1 MMKSKFHTLCGCCW
15 AVATTTIA
23 SAAVPM
29 DGVQAALERWAGE
42 RPGAV
47 IALAIDGDERGLAQ
61 AGRWSL
67 TEDRLADE
75 HTAFEIG
82 SITKVFTSLLGAQAA
97 QDGVWDWNA
106 PIGAGFAESP
116 ITGAMLATHTSG
128 LPALPVDFPAQS
140 LADPYRNLDLA
151 ALRTGYAATLDATEL
166 PELPAKWSYSNMG
179 VAVLGQAIAAS
190 LDGDYASLL
199 SERVLEPLGLSETW
213 MSTPESPTP
222 ETMAP
227 GFNADGAAS
236 RWRFEAYAPA
246 GALVSTAADL
256 ERFARAMLRPDAPV
270 GETMAAHAQTG
281 QGDAMGYGWFIRE
294 VNGEPV
300 YWHGGGTGGYRS
312 FVGVQPATGR
322 AMVVLGARDQDV
334 SGIGIGWF
342 QGLLEAREADAETTV
357 DPAVYVGDYPL
368 APSMVLRVFVE
379 NGVLQVQ
386 GTSQP
391 AFPLV
396 AQGEDQFVIDGVPA
410 RLVFDRDGTGTIT
423 GLVLHQGGREMP
435 APWHE
440 AGSVD
445 SDRKGVSLTVA
456 QLEGLEGD
464 YALAPTVTVTITR
477 SGTQILARLTGQPT
491 MPIYASAPDEF
502 FYDVV
507 DAQITFERD
516 GSGTVTGLVLHQNGR
531 DMPAKKR

>member
-1 MMKSKFHTLCGCCW
+1 MKTKLHTLCGCW
-15 AVATTTIA
+15 LAVATATIT

-29 DGVQAALERWAGE
+29 DGVQAALERWAGD

-61 AGRWSL
+61 AGRWSASD
-67 TEDRLADE
+67 DRLADE

-106 PIGAGFAESP
+106 PIGADFAASP

-140 LADPYRNLDLA
+140 LSDPYRTLGLDE
-151 ALRTGYAATLDATEL
+151 LRAGYAATLEATDL
-166 PELPAKWSYSNMG
+166 PELPAKWSYSNLG

-190 LDGDYASLL
+190 LGGDYERLL
-199 SERVLEPLGLSETW
+199 AERVLEPLGLSETW
-213 MSTPESPTP
+213 MSTPASPTP
-222 ETMAP
+222 DTMAP
-227 GFNADGAAS
+227 AFTPDGATS
-236 RWRFEAYAPA
+236 RWHFEAYAPA

-270 GETMAAHAQTG
+270 GATMEPHAETG
-281 QGDAMGYGWFIRE
+281 QGDAMGYGWFVRE
-294 VNGEPV
+294 VKGEPV

-342 QGLLEAREADAETTV
+342 QGLLEASDAADAAEI
-357 DPAVYVGDYPL
+357 DAAVYVGDYPL
-368 APSMVLRVFVE
+368 APSMVLRVFEE
-379 NGVLQVQ
+379 NGALRVQ
-386 GTSQP
+386 ATSQP
-391 AFPLV
+391 VLTLV
-396 AQGEDQFVIDGVPA
+396 AQGENQFAIDGVPA
-410 RLVFDRDGTGTIT
+410 RVVFNRDEDGAVT

-445 SDRKGVSLTVA
+445 SDRKGVQLTVA

-464 YALAPTVTVTITR
+464 YALSPAITITVSR
-477 SGTQILARLTGQPT
+477 SGTQLHVRLTGQPT
-491 MPIYASAPDEF
+491 LPIYASAPDEF

-507 DAQITFERD
+507 DAQISFERD
-516 GSGTVTGLVLHQNGR
+516 ASGAVTGLVLHQNGR